1 MQYIHSKSIIH
12 GDLKPENVLLKH
24 DSASPP
30 PCVVSK
36 ITDFGLC
43 TTMDPG
49 KTHISG
55 FTNGTPFYMAPE
67 IALSRK
73 GTPSSDVYSF
83 GEQRGAGHGQLGM
96 DWGREWAWAQGM
108 GMAAQPGCGGRAWA
122 WLQGVGVGQGM
133 RAGAGRGAQPHEPVY
148 HYLQVRH
155 AHARTQVAGA

>member
-1 MQYIHSKSIIH
+1 MHAAAPWWLLESTTFRLSLMPPLLPSPPPLSHRSLRFPPCSPQVADGMQYIHSKSIIH

-24 DSASPP
+24 DSAGPP

-83 GEQRGAGHGQLGM
+83 GEHWGAGHGQLSM
-96 DWGREWAWAQGM
+96 DWGREWAWGQGM
-108 GMAAQPGCGGRAWA
+108 GVAA
-122 WLQGVGVGQGM
+122 
-133 RAGAGRGAQPHEPVY
+133 
-148 HYLQVRH
+148 
-155 AHARTQVAGA
+155 